1 MLDLRGKV
9 ALITGA
15 ARGLG
20 LLMAEDLA
28 KEGMRIAGTD
38 LRHEIL
44 EHEMNRVSARFGT
57 QTMAVTADVGDEE
70 QVIQMVSRVYK
81 EWGQIDVLI
90 NNAGIRQVAPIWETS
105 SEMWDLMHDSNLK
118 GQFLCTREVLKQ
130 GMKERNEG
138 TILCISS
145 GSGKQGEENSAAYC
159 ASKWG
164 VLGFSESIAKDLKDS
179 QIRVTAMTPGMIWT
193 PMAEESEV
201 GHLDLDWLD
210 PRWVSQAAVFCI
222 KQDADTIIP
231 ELRIYHRSQL

>member
-1 MLDLRGKV
+1 MQDLRGKV

-20 LLMAEDLA
+20 LLLAQDLA

-38 LRHEIL
+38 LRQELL
-44 EHEMNRVSARFGT
+44 EHEMNRVAAHYSC
-57 QTMAVTADVGDEE
+57 QTMAVSADIGDEG
-70 QVIQMVSRVYK
+70 QVIQMVQRVNQ
-81 EWGQIDVLI
+81 EWGQVDVLI
-90 NNAGIRQVAPIWETS
+90 NNAGIRQVAPIWETT

-130 GMKERNEG
+130 GMRRRNEG
-138 TILCISS
+138 TILCVSS
-145 GSGKQGEENSAAYC
+145 GSGKKGEENSSAYC

-164 VLGFSESIAKDLKDS
+164 ILGFAESIAKDLKNTK
-179 QIRVTAMTPGMIWT
+179 IRVTAMTPGMIWT

-210 PRWVSQAAVFCI
+210 PQWVSQAAVFCV
-222 KQDADTIIP
+222 KQEADTIIP
-231 ELRIYHRSQL
+231 ELRIYHRAQL